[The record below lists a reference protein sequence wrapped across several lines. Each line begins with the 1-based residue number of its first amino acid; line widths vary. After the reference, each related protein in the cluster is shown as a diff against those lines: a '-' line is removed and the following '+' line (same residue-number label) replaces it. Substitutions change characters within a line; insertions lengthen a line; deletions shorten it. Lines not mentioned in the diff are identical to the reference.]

1 MIDGRYQVVY
11 DVDDVLNNLNNI
23 VFNKAGV
30 EGKVTRYYTHENEG
44 LTKSEMAEMNNLYA
58 NPDTFRV
65 LEYNE
70 GAERIC
76 DIEKTGFADVFT
88 YSANF
93 NPLISRIKYD
103 SLISAIPNIKPDNIE
118 LVISSG
124 HKHARRD
131 TDIIVED
138 SADNIMLYSDDV
150 IKILIDKPYNQE
162 NKYPELR
169 EVKNLVRVDTLV
181 DAVNL
186 IEDIVHTWI
195 NSLKNG

>member
-30 EGKVTRYYTHENEG
+30 EGKVTRYYTNENEG

-58 NPDTFRV
+58 NPDTFRI
-65 LEYNE
+65 LEYND

-76 DIEKTGFADVFT
+76 DIEKTGFADVFI

-93 NPLISRIKYD
+93 NPIISRIKYD

-131 TDIIVED
+131 TDIIIED
-138 SADNIMLYSDDV
+138 SADNIMLYSDNV

-162 NKYPELR
+162 NKYPELM
-169 EVKNLVRVDTLV
+169 EVKNLIRVDTLV

-186 IEDIVHTWI
+186 VENIVYTWI
-195 NSLKNG
+195 DSHKNG